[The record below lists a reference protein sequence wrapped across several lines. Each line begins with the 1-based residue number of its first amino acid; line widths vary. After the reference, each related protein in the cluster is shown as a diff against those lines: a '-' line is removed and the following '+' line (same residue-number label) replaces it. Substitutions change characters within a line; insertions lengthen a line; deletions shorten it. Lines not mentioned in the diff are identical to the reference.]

1 MMALEPEDKE
11 TIDAKADKFG
21 KVIGVGID
29 CSEMRATYLR
39 IEVDDDIVKLWG
51 YKKPS
56 LGHLQVLIPV
66 SVITVGRDVM
76 NVKKSAT
83 E

>member
-1 MMALEPEDKE
+1 MMSRELEGKE
-11 TIDAKADKFG
+11 IIDAKADKFG
-21 KVIGVGID
+21 KVIGIGID
-29 CSEMRATYLR
+29 CSEMRVTYLR

-51 YKKPS
+51 YKKPF

-66 SVITVGRDVM
+66 GVISVGRDVM